1 MKRVPLNHQKRGRTC
16 VEVQPS
22 VIGCVACVNAT
33 PWTVVDA
40 TVAAKLAATLVHR
53 NGLAKSAAGWPG

>member
-1 MKRVPLNHQKRGRTC
+1 

-22 VIGCVACVNAT
+22 VIGCVACANAT

-40 TVAAKLAATLVHR
+40 TVAAKLAATLVVHR
-53 NGLAKSAAGWPG
+53 NGLIKSTAGWPG